1 MAYGFAPISYTGA
14 TLSLV
19 AEKHGNGVVLSANKA
34 DGFTYTLPAA
44 TGSGE
49 FFRIRVGTS
58 ITSNTGI
65 IAALGADVIEGAVA
79 VTTDTTG
86 VTVPTSATS
95 DKISMNGGTTGG
107 VAGSWVELT
116 DVASGK
122 WLVGGFLIST
132 GAENTPFSAT

>member
-1 MAYGFAPISYTGA
+1 MAYGFAPISSTAA

-19 AEKHGNGVVLSANKA
+19 AEKHGNGVILSANKA

-49 FFRIRVGTS
+49 FFKIRVGTS
-58 ITSNTGI
+58 ITSSAGV
-65 IAALGADVIEGAVA
+65 IAALTTDIIEGVLS

-107 VAGSWVELT
+107 IAGSYVELT
-116 DVASGK
+116 DVAAGK

-132 GAENTPFSAT
+132 GAEATPFSAT

>member
-14 TLSLV
+14 ALTLNEES
-19 AEKHGNGVVLSANKA
+19 HGNGVIVSMNKA
-34 DGFTYTLPAA
+34 DGWTVTLPAA
-44 TGSGE
+44 SGSGA
-49 FFRIRVGTS
+49 FYRVRVGTS
-58 ITSNTGI
+58 ITSSSGVV
-65 IAALGADVIEGAVA
+65 AAAGTDVIQGVVA

-107 VAGSWVELT
+107 IAGSFVELT
-116 DVASGK
+116 DVASGT

-132 GAENTPFSAT
+132 GAEATPFSAT